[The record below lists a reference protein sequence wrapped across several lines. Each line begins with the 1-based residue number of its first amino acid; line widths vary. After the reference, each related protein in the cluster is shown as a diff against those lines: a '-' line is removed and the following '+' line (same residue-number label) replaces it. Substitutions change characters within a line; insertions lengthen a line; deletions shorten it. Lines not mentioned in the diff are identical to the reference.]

1 MKEIKTQSKVMILK
15 SWLEKNLF
23 FRLFK
28 LIINPKNLYLKMRD
42 IKQIKNKNLKIN
54 WSKRVDEFGK
64 YSVIDAYQT
73 PKAEF
78 KYVTNFQKK
87 ILLGNLK
94 KFTSGKEK
102 KILDFGCGTGRFSKD
117 LSKLNKNA
125 SVIAVDKERKLI
137 KLAKP
142 SNKIKY
148 FHLKKLSQINYKFD
162 IIFIANVLGGI
173 DIKEVKKIS
182 NFVNLKLKKD
192 GILLLNENVNNN
204 YDGEKN
210 FSYWMARSENFYLK
224 LFKNLSLRKVDEY
237 KYLQNVTSVFI
248 GKK

>member
-1 MKEIKTQSKVMILK
+1 MI
-15 SWLEKNLF
+15 
-23 FRLFK
+23 
-28 LIINPKNLYLKMRD
+28 
-42 IKQIKNKNLKIN
+42 
-54 WSKRVDEFGK
+54 G
-64 YSVIDAYQT
+64 
-73 PKAEF
+73 
-78 KYVTNFQKK
+78 
-87 ILLGNLK
+87 
-94 KFTSGKEK
+94 
-102 KILDFGCGTGRFSKD
+102 
-117 LSKLNKNA
+117 
-125 SVIAVDKERKLI
+125 VDKERKLI

-148 FHLKKLSQINYKFD
+148 IHLKKLNQIKYKFD

-192 GILLLNENVNNN
+192 GIELFNENVNNN

-224 LFKNLSLRKVDEY
+224 LFKKLSLRKVDEY